1 MNKDIVSNSIYVL
14 ATGSLLIGSS
24 LTFETKLPDYFYLVG
39 SSLFFIKALLSFI
52 DSCNTYNRN
61 EMTILTTQSGYY
73 VTI

>member
-39 SSLFFIKALLSFI
+39 SSLFFVTALLSFSNI
-52 DSCNTYNRN
+52 FFRYNRN
-61 EMTILTTQSGYY
+61 EMTILTTQTGYY